1 MINNKLLMGAAS
13 IGLLGLSLPAF
24 ALLDCSGF
32 YLGAQAGVSY
42 SSYDLD
48 SFLDEHLDNNGRVGR
63 VYLGY
68 QLNLFLGIE
77 TGFALFSEV
86 DLPKDFG
93 DIKTAHWDLLLK
105 VGMPL
110 GETGFRVD
118 VKGGAAYF
126 MADFDADDLANTVG
140 FHDKEKKEYDP
151 VAGVSLAFN
160 FNKNFSV
167 DVSYLHVFGDP
178 KSGALGTPNV
188 DMATVGFSV
197 LFAL

>member
-1 MINNKLLMGAAS
+1 MVNRKILTGVAA
-13 IGLLGLSLPAF
+13 IGLVGLSLPSF

-32 YLGAQAGVSY
+32 YIGAQAGISH

-48 SFLDEHLDNNGRVGR
+48 HFLDEHLDKEGTVGR

-77 TGFALFSEV
+77 TGFTLFSEV
-86 DLPKDFG
+86 DLPDDFG
-93 DIKTAHWDLLLK
+93 DIKTAQWDLLLK
-105 VGMPL
+105 VGMPI

-126 MADFDADDLANTVG
+126 MADFDADNMAKTVG
-140 FHDKEKKEYDP
+140 LHDKEKKEYEP
-151 VAGVSLAFN
+151 VAGASLAFN
-160 FNKNFSV
+160 FNKNFAV

-178 KSGALGTPNV
+178 KSGTLGTPNV
-188 DMATVGFSV
+188 DMTTVGLSL
-197 LFAL
+197 LFTL

>member
-1 MINNKLLMGAAS
+1 MINNKLLVGAAA
-13 IGLLGLSLPAF
+13 IGLLGLSLPSF

-32 YLGAQAGVSY
+32 YIGAQAGVSHA
-42 SSYDLD
+42 SYDLN
-48 SFLDEHLDNNGRVGR
+48 SFLDEHLDKDGTVGR

-86 DLPKDFG
+86 DLPKDLG
-93 DIKTAHWDLLLK
+93 DVKTAHWDFLLK

-110 GETGFRVD
+110 GESGFRLD

-126 MADFDADDLANTVG
+126 IADFDADDMAKTVG
-140 FHDKEKKEYDP
+140 LHDKEKKEYEP
-151 VAGVSLAFN
+151 VAGLSLAFN
-160 FNKNFSV
+160 FNKNFAV

-188 DMATVGFSV
+188 DMATVGLSL
-197 LFAL
+197 LFAI